1 MIKKMDPETLSTKE
15 QWLLRTPAVTKELP
29 TGVNYPIGKVQPERT
44 SKHAE
49 LNLRFVGPIEVL
61 NTN

>member
-1 MIKKMDPETLSTKE
+1 MDPETLATKE

-29 TGVNYPIGKVQPERT
+29 TGTNYPIGKALAEST
-44 SKHAE
+44 WKHAE

-61 NTN
+61 NKY